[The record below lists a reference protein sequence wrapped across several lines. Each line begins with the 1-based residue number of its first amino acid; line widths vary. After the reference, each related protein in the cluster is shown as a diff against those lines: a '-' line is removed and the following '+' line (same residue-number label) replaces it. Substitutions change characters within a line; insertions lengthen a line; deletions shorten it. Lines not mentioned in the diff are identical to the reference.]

1 MKNEL
6 AKEKAKCVEVK
17 THCETAML
25 EYEAESDE
33 TMMENVQKKLE
44 ELNESRK
51 RITRVRN
58 GRCQEIVSREDSGQ
72 AERN

>member
-44 ELNESRK
+44 ELNESTEELMEMRHRK
-51 RITRVRN
+51 FIAN
-58 GRCQEIVSREDSGQ
+58 LQEEK
-72 AERN
+72 